1 MITIQQ
7 VVLAACWSIF
17 MLYWFISATTVKPIQ
32 ETRGWLGGNW
42 YPILYLIGFLFMM
55 NFRFLGRLGIPRDR
69 LAILLLPHTIT
80 LNLIIVILLIAGL
93 TVAITARHTLARNW
107 SGAVA
112 LKADHELITT
122 GLYQYVRH
130 PIYTGMLLMILGTAL
145 SVATIG
151 AAIGFLIILVG
162 VLLKLKQEEA
172 LLTKHFAQDYLS
184 YKKRTRTL
192 IPFIW

>member
-1 MITIQQ
+1 MIQE
-7 VVLAACWSIF
+7 VVAACWAIF
-17 MLYWFISATTVKPIQ
+17 LLYWFISARSVKPIR
-32 ETRGWLGGNW
+32 ETSGWLGGNW
-42 YPILYLIGFLFMM
+42 YPILLLVGVLFMI
-55 NFRFLGRLGIPRDR
+55 NFRFLGRLGIPRDK
-69 LAILLLPHTIT
+69 LAISLLPHTIV
-80 LNLIIVILLIAGL
+80 LNIIILILLGTGL
-93 TVAITARHTLARNW
+93 MAAITARRTLARNW

-112 LKADHELITT
+112 LKEDHELITA
-122 GLYQYVRH
+122 GLYQYIRH

-145 SVATIG
+145 SFATLG
-151 AAIGFLIILVG
+151 ACIGFLIILMG

>member
-1 MITIQQ
+1 MITMQQ
-7 VVLAACWSIF
+7 VVLVCWIIF
-17 MLYWFISATTVKPIQ
+17 LLYWFISARSVKPIQ

-42 YPILYLIGFLFMM
+42 YPILYLIGFSFMI
-55 NFRFLGRLGIPRDR
+55 NFRFLGRLGIPTTK
-69 LAILLLPHTIT
+69 LAILLLPHTLV
-80 LNLIIVILLIAGL
+80 LNIIIVILLLAGL
-93 TVAITARHTLARNW
+93 IVAISARRTLARNW

-112 LKADHELITT
+112 LKEDHELITA

-145 SVATIG
+145 SLATLG
-151 AAIGFLIILVG
+151 ACIGFLIILVG

-172 LLTKHFAQDYLS
+172 LLTKYFSQDYLS

>member
-1 MITIQQ
+1 M
-7 VVLAACWSIF
+7 
-17 MLYWFISATTVKPIQ
+17 
-32 ETRGWLGGNW
+32 
-42 YPILYLIGFLFMM
+42 
-55 NFRFLGRLGIPRDR
+55 
-69 LAILLLPHTIT
+69 
-80 LNLIIVILLIAGL
+80 
-93 TVAITARHTLARNW
+93 VAITARRTLARNW

-112 LKADHELITT
+112 LKEDHELITA
-122 GLYQYVRH
+122 GLYQYIRH

-145 SVATIG
+145 SFATLG
-151 AAIGFLIILVG
+151 ACMGFLIILMG